1 MYKLSGLVGKNVIGL
16 YEAKSAGTLSGA
28 LLDKNMGAV
37 RCFEVLSEGEDDL
50 CRRFFSPECLWAMD
64 GDAVVLHNCGKLKGR
79 LSLPASYVRG
89 PINAAAYSPDG
100 RLLGRVTDLTLDG
113 FSVVG
118 IDVGELSFPPES
130 VLSRSDEIIIINDK
144 GEKIKLVPPVSRRVP
159 SPDKASALAAV
170 VAHSAE
176 ENAAAGSDNSAAA
189 DNSADNPEETAGE
202 ESTERERAPE
212 HERADAVRGED
223 SPAAVGAGES
233 GAVDLPLK
241 VSGENVS
248 VTPGGA
254 GGRAAGYAF
263 LLGKTAT
270 REVYGDDGMPLVR
283 GGERIDDDALSRVAN
298 AGKLVWLALH
308 SR

>member
-176 ENAAAGSDNSAAA
+176 ENAAADNAT
-189 DNSADNPEETAGE
+189 DNAEDTAGK
-202 ESTERERAPE
+202 ESTIYERAPE
-212 HERADAVRGED
+212 YERADMERGED
-223 SPAAVGAGES
+223 SPTTVGEGES

-241 VSGENVS
+241 VSRENVS

>member
-170 VAHSAE
+170 VAHSE
-176 ENAAAGSDNSAAA
+176 DNAAAGSAA
-189 DNSADNPEETAGE
+189 DNPGETAGG
-202 ESTERERAPE
+202 ESTERERSPE
-212 HERADAVRGED
+212 YERADMERGED
-223 SPAAVGAGES
+223 SPAAIGAGES